1 MGGRLSV
8 PRGPD
13 GTNELSR
20 PTRPPHRSPINGRTL
35 TAPLAAIVM
44 AGLLFVYA
52 RTSIRA
58 AKLNAQRHRE
68 ADGGQIDWR
77 NESRRRH
84 GQEEKVKEGTITEAL
99 AEQIKGKKVEG
110 TPAPGATADGIARD
124 DEQSRALEEAK
135 LRKRLGR
142 EG

>member
-1 MGGRLSV
+1 
-8 PRGPD
+8 
-13 GTNELSR
+13 
-20 PTRPPHRSPINGRTL
+20 
-35 TAPLAAIVM
+35 M

-77 NESRRRH
+77 NESKRRH
-84 GQEEKVKEGTITEAL
+84 GQVEKIPEARL
-99 AEQIKGKKVEG
+99 RDSLVEQMKGKRSAYTPSTGEG
-110 TPAPGATADGIARD
+110 GAAPSAAVDAAARED
-124 DEQSRALEEAK
+124 DQARALEEAK